1 MEQMTYSFHLSSDK
15 NRKNISKVNSKN
27 NLSGTSSLSNNAIQ
41 NARRLSKVDKH
52 NYRKYDN
59 KQDLIQI
66 VRGTSSPYNDVINLY
81 NKEFEEA
88 RLEYNSKQ
96 KRNDRKIDN
105 YFDNISN
112 NEKKDLACEII
123 IELGDK
129 EYWDTKDIDYK
140 KRMTSVYNKQVKDLE
155 MLVPNFK
162 VASAIIHYDE
172 TSPHMHIVGVPI
184 KDKNK
189 NGMSK
194 QVGKSDVFT
203 KESLIKLQDKMRT
216 LCIDEFNQE
225 YNLSN
230 ILKAKQKGRNRDINV
245 KDMTNY
251 NELKKELETNKEQV
265 EITNRKSLELDNSTN
280 EVKNIVSNLK
290 NSSLRKENYILKEED
305 KNTLINYFDK
315 VDKTN
320 NDFKKINNIS
330 SILNTIE
337 EELKDKNNNIQ
348 YLTEKNNALYIRID
362 SLSSENINQ
371 SNIIKKQ
378 NKEINNLKEE
388 NSSLKSKLNYY
399 INKFKNLVR
408 FLTNKMFN
416 KDKNKYYEFSKDLY
430 THGILDYE
438 HIKTINNNYTISN
451 VDKEENIKEKDD
463 YEL

>member
-1 MEQMTYSFHLSSDK
+1 
-15 NRKNISKVNSKN
+15 
-27 NLSGTSSLSNNAIQ
+27 
-41 NARRLSKVDKH
+41 
-52 NYRKYDN
+52 
-59 KQDLIQI
+59 
-66 VRGTSSPYNDVINLY
+66 
-81 NKEFEEA
+81 
-88 RLEYNSKQ
+88 
-96 KRNDRKIDN
+96 
-105 YFDNISN
+105 
-112 NEKKDLACEII
+112 
-123 IELGDK
+123 
-129 EYWDTKDIDYK
+129 
-140 KRMTSVYNKQVKDLE
+140 MTSVYNKQVKDLE

-203 KESLIKLQDKMRT
+203 KESLIRLQDKMRT

-230 ILKAKQKGRNRDINV
+230 TLKTKQKGRNRDINV

-251 NELKKELETNKEQV
+251 NELKKELETNKEQI
-265 EITNRKSLELDNSTN
+265 EITNKKSLELDNSTN
-280 EVKNIVSNLK
+280 EVKNIISNLK
-290 NSSLRKENYILKEED
+290 NSSLRKENYILKDED
-305 KNTLINYFDK
+305 RNTLIDYFDK

-330 SILNTIE
+330 STLNTIE

-378 NKEINNLKEE
+378 NKELENLKEE

-416 KDKNKYYEFSKDLY
+416 KDKNKYYEFSKELY
-430 THGILDYE
+430 THGILDYD
-438 HIKTINNNYTISN
+438 HIKNINDNYMISN
-451 VDKEENIKEKDD
+451 DDKKENIKEKDD
-463 YEL
+463 YGL